1 MRKLLVA
8 SQKGGVGKTT
18 TSMNLAAAAAHSG
31 TRVLLLDADPVSN
44 ISTAL
49 NLTEHPHRQS
59 LRQAGID
66 LPGVLV
72 TNFVPGLD
80 VLSPYE
86 EGRCSDQDLDR
97 LLQALSTS
105 ALHECYGCVI
115 VDVPP
120 FLGAKPE
127 QLLGS
132 CDELLL
138 VMRAEALAYRTLPAF
153 LELVQRSSREGK
165 AVPLRGILLTLPE
178 GEEPGCRWER
188 ELRGRLGVRILAEVI
203 PHDETIV
210 KALRVGQISSH
221 LHPDSP
227 AARQYR
233 QLVGKLC
240 LAAETRPGAAAETI
254 IEALRTAATAI
265 GFTAAALSPPTI
277 SEFPAETKIDSDP
290 VDLFS
295 SERNPEPSNPTAPPS
310 SRVRRLGR
318 SGEILRHARPER
330 LASAAVAPAT
340 RVNSASTTSGDLEE
354 PTGTSPAQP
363 QLAPA
368 SQANGLAQLW
378 PLWILLG
385 AVLGGGL
392 RILSLPPS
400 LLPVLVGL
408 GVALIVVVILR
419 TLAARDDAVRP
430 NWDDGAGERNRNQEV
445 RASARR
451 SDARRDSGARLVPLA
466 KGVSRTSRPDPR
478 SN

>member
-1 MRKLLVA
+1 VRKLLVA

-49 NLTEHPHRQS
+49 NLADHPHRQS
-59 LRQAGID
+59 LRQAVID

-97 LLQALSTS
+97 LLHALSTS
-105 ALHECYGCVI
+105 ALHDCYGCVI

-138 VMRAEALAYRTLPAF
+138 VMRAETLAYRTLPAF

-165 AVPLRGILLTLPE
+165 AISLCGILLTLPE
-178 GEEPGCRWER
+178 GEKPGCRWER
-188 ELRGRLGVRILAEVI
+188 ELRGRLGVRILSEVI
-203 PHDETIV
+203 PYDETIV

-233 QLVGKLC
+233 QLVGRLG
-240 LAAETRPGAAAETI
+240 LAAEPRPDAAAETI
-254 IEALRTAATAI
+254 IEALRSAATAI
-265 GFTAAALSPPTI
+265 GPAAAVPPSPTI
-277 SEFPAETKIDSDP
+277 TELPAETKLDSDP
-290 VDLFS
+290 VNLFS
-295 SERNPEPSNPTAPPS
+295 SEGDAEPLKPATPPS

-318 SGEILRHARPER
+318 SGEILRHARSER
-330 LASAAVAPAT
+330 LASAAVAPSSRLT
-340 RVNSASTTSGDLEE
+340 PASTSPDDLEE
-354 PTGTSPAQP
+354 PTPSPNTDSQASPGT
-363 QLAPA
+363 
-368 SQANGLAQLW
+368 QANGLAQLW

-392 RILSLPPS
+392 RILSLPPT

-419 TLAARDDAVRP
+419 TLAARDDAVRR
-430 NWDDGAGERNRNQEV
+430 NSDEGVGDGSWNQEV
-445 RASARR
+445 RAPSRR
-451 SDARRDSGARLVPLA
+451 TDPRRDSGARLVPLG
-466 KGVSRTSRPDPR
+466 KGVSRGSRRDPH